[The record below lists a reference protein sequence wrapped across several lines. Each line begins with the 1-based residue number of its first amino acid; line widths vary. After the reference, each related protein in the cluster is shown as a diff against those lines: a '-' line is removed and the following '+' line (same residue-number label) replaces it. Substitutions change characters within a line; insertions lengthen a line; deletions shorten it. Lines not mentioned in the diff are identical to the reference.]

1 MQQNLLLSVKTLE
14 MNYENI
20 TSEVVVLAKLTGHF
34 LLAEINKVKASD
46 IEVKGLH
53 DFVSYVDKTAE
64 ATIVKG
70 LAEILPEAGFIT
82 EEQTAT
88 HRGER
93 FNWIVDP
100 LDGTTNFLHHI
111 PLYSV
116 SIALMEFDEIVAGVV
131 YEPNLDECFYAWKG
145 SKAFLNGNEIHVSD
159 QHELK
164 NSLLATGFP
173 YHDFTRMTGYMDLF
187 TWFARNTSGL
197 RRLGS
202 AAVDLAYTACGR
214 FEGFYEY
221 GLQPWDLAAGVFIV
235 QQAGGEVTDFS
246 GGTNYIFGR
255 ELLASN
261 SLLHAQMLDA
271 VVSHMGKK

>member
-1 MQQNLLLSVKTLE
+1 MDYK
-14 MNYENI
+14 NI
-20 TSEVVVLAKLTGHF
+20 TLQVIELAKETGKFF
-34 LLAEINKVKASD
+34 LEEINNVRSTD

-64 ATIVKG
+64 ARIVQR

-88 HRGER
+88 HRGEKY
-93 FNWIVDP
+93 NWIVDP

-111 PLYSV
+111 PLFSV
-116 SIALMEFDEIVAGVV
+116 SIGLMENNEMVCGVI

-145 SKAFLNGNEIHVSD
+145 GGAYLNGKQIRVSD
-159 QHELK
+159 QHEMK
-164 NSLLATGFP
+164 NALLATGFP
-173 YHDFTRMTGYMDLF
+173 YNDFGKLEGYIDLF
-187 TWFARNTSGL
+187 TYFARNTSGL

-214 FEGFYEY
+214 VEGFYEY
-221 GLQPWDLAAGVFIV
+221 GLHAWDVAAGIV
-235 QQAGGEVTDFS
+235 IVKEAGGTITDLR
-246 GGTNYIFGR
+246 GGDDYIFGA

-261 SLLHAQMLDA
+261 TVLHPLLLEAAMTHFR
-271 VVSHMGKK
+271 K

>member
-1 MQQNLLLSVKTLE
+1 MDYKNITLE
-14 MNYENI
+14 VI
-20 TSEVVVLAKLTGHF
+20 ALAKETGKF
-34 LLAEINKVKASD
+34 LIEEINKVKVSD

-64 ATIVKG
+64 ARIVKR
-70 LAEILPEAGFIT
+70 LAEIVPESGFIT

-111 PLYSV
+111 PLFSV
-116 SIALMEFDEIVAGVV
+116 SIALMEYDKVIAGVV

-145 SKAFLNGNEIHVSD
+145 SNAYLNEKEIHVSD
-159 QHELK
+159 QKEMK
-164 NSLLATGFP
+164 NTLLATGFP
-173 YHDFTRMTGYMDLF
+173 YNDFVRLGGYIELF

-214 FEGFYEY
+214 YEGFYEY
-221 GLQPWDLAAGVFIV
+221 GLHSWDVAAGVFIV
-235 QQAGGEVTDFS
+235 QQAGGTVTDFK
-246 GGTNYIFGR
+246 GGSDYIFGK

-261 SLLHAQMLDA
+261 TLLHQPLLDA
-271 VVSHMGKK
+271 VKFHFANA

>member
-1 MQQNLLLSVKTLE
+1 MTLE
-14 MNYENI
+14 VI
-20 TSEVVVLAKLTGHF
+20 TLAKETGKFF
-34 LLAEINKVKASD
+34 LQEINKVKASD

-64 ATIVKG
+64 ARIVKG
-70 LAEILPEAGFIT
+70 LSTVLPESGFIT

-93 FNWIVDP
+93 FNWIIDP

-111 PLYSV
+111 PLFSV
-116 SIALMEFDEIVAGVV
+116 SIALMEYNEIVLGVI

-145 SKAFLNGNEIHVSD
+145 GNAFLNEKEIYVSD
-159 QHELK
+159 QNELK
-164 NSLLATGFP
+164 NTLLATGFP
-173 YHDFTRMTGYMDLF
+173 YYDFGRLNGYMELF

-221 GLQPWDLAAGVFIV
+221 GLHPWDVAAGVFLV
-235 QQAGGEVTDFS
+235 KQAGGTVTDFT
-246 GGTNYIFGR
+246 GGNNYIFGG

-261 SLLHAQMLDA
+261 SLLHKPLLDA
-271 VVSHMGKK
+271 VKEHFRHG

>member
-1 MQQNLLLSVKTLE
+1 MDYKNICLQVIALAKETGAFFLDEIHKVKT
-14 MNYENI
+14 
-20 TSEVVVLAKLTGHF
+20 
-34 LLAEINKVKASD
+34 SD

-64 ATIVKG
+64 ARIVER
-70 LAEILPEAGFIT
+70 LSEILPEAGFIT

-88 HRGER
+88 HCGEH

-116 SIALMEFDEIVAGVV
+116 SIALMEDGKIVAGVV
-131 YEPNLDECFYAWKG
+131 YEPNLDECFYSWKG
-145 SKAFLNGNEIHVSD
+145 GKVYLNEKEIQVSE
-159 QHELK
+159 QTEMR
-164 NSLLATGFP
+164 NTLLATGFP
-173 YHDFTRMTGYMDLF
+173 YKDFGLMDGYIELF

-221 GLQPWDLAAGVFIV
+221 GLQPWDVAAGVFIV
-235 QQAGGEVTDFS
+235 QQAGGTVTDFE
-246 GGTNYIFGR
+246 GEGDYIFGG

-261 SLLHAQMLDA
+261 TLMHKPLLDA
-271 VVSHMGKK
+271 VKTHFRRS

>member
-1 MQQNLLLSVKTLE
+1 MDYKSLTFEV
-14 MNYENI
+14 I
-20 TSEVVVLAKLTGHF
+20 TLAKETGKFF
-34 LLAEINKVKASD
+34 LDEINKVKVSD

-64 ATIVKG
+64 ARIVKR
-70 LAEILPEAGFIT
+70 LAEILPESGFIT

-88 HRGER
+88 HRGEH

-116 SIALMEFDEIVAGVV
+116 SIALMEDDEIVIGVV
-131 YEPNLDECFYAWKG
+131 YEPNLDECFYASKG
-145 SKAFLNGNEIHVSD
+145 SSAFLNDKEIHVSE
-159 QHELK
+159 QKEMK
-164 NSLLATGFP
+164 NTLLATGFP
-173 YHDFTRMTGYMDLF
+173 YNDFGKLDGYIDLF

-214 FEGFYEY
+214 YEGFYEY
-221 GLQPWDLAAGVFIV
+221 GLHAWDVAAGTLIV
-235 QQAGGEVTDFS
+235 QQAGGTVSDFK
-246 GGTNYIFGR
+246 GGDDFIFGS

-261 SLLHAQMLDA
+261 TLLHDPLLDA
-271 VVSHMGKK
+271 VKAHFNNS

>member
-1 MQQNLLLSVKTLE
+1 MDYKTLTMQVTE
-14 MNYENI
+14 
-20 TSEVVVLAKLTGHF
+20 LAKETGLFF
-34 LLAEINKVKASD
+34 LEEINKVKISD

-64 ATIVKG
+64 KRIVKR
-70 LAEILPEAGFIT
+70 LAELLPESGFIT
-82 EEQTAT
+82 EEETAT
-88 HRGER
+88 HKGER
-93 FNWIVDP
+93 YNWIVDP

-116 SIALMEFDEIVAGVV
+116 SIALMENDEVVIGVI

-145 SKAFLNGNEIHVSD
+145 GKSCLNNTEIHVSD
-159 QHELK
+159 QQEMK
-164 NSLLATGFP
+164 NTLLATGFP
-173 YHDFTRMTGYMDLF
+173 YKDFGKLDGYITLF

-221 GLQPWDLAAGVFIV
+221 GLHPWDVAAGVFIV
-235 QQAGGEVTDFS
+235 QQAGGTVTDFK
-246 GGTNYIFGR
+246 GGQDYIFGG

-261 SLLHAQMLDA
+261 SLLHPPLLEA
-271 VVSHMGKK
+271 VNTHFVNL

>member
-1 MQQNLLLSVKTLE
+1 MNYQSLTLE
-14 MNYENI
+14 VI
-20 TSEVVVLAKLTGHF
+20 ALAKETGKFF
-34 LLAEINKVKASD
+34 LEEINKVKVTD

-64 ATIVKG
+64 ALIVKR
-70 LAEILPEAGFIT
+70 LAELLPESGFIT

-88 HRGER
+88 YRGEH

-116 SIALMEFDEIVAGVV
+116 SIALMEDDKIVIGVV

-145 SKAFLNGNEIHVSD
+145 GSAYLNGKEIRVSE
-159 QHELK
+159 QKEMK
-164 NSLLATGFP
+164 NTLLATGFP
-173 YHDFTRMTGYMDLF
+173 YKDFSKMNGYIDLF
-187 TWFARNTSGL
+187 TWFAKNTSGL

-214 FEGFYEY
+214 YEGFYEY
-221 GLQPWDLAAGVFIV
+221 GLQAWDVAAGVFIV
-235 QQAGGEVTDFS
+235 QQAGGTVTDFK
-246 GGTNYIFGR
+246 GGDNYIFGS

-261 SLLHAQMLDA
+261 TLLHESLLDA
-271 VVSHMGKK
+271 VKSHFDNA

>member
-1 MQQNLLLSVKTLE
+1 MDYQKLCT
-14 MNYENI
+14 
-20 TSEVVVLAKLTGHF
+20 EVIALAKETGRF
-34 LLAEINKVKASD
+34 LKEEVNKVKVSD

-64 ATIVKG
+64 TAIVKR
-70 LAEILPEAGFIT
+70 LAEILPESGFIT

-88 HRGER
+88 HRGDR
-93 FNWIVDP
+93 YNWIVDP

-116 SIALMEFDEIVAGVV
+116 SIALVEGDEVVVGVI
-131 YEPNLDECFYAWKG
+131 YEPNLDECFYAWKNG
-145 SKAFLNGNEIHVSD
+145 KAWLNGRVIHVSD
-159 QHELK
+159 QPEMR
-164 NSLLATGFP
+164 NALLATGFP
-173 YHDFTRMTGYMDLF
+173 YNDFGRLDGYIELF

-214 FEGFYEY
+214 YEGFYEY
-221 GLQPWDLAAGVFIV
+221 GLHAWDVAAGVLIV
-235 QQAGGEVTDFS
+235 QQAGGTVTDFK
-246 GGTNYIFGR
+246 GGQDYIFGG

-261 SLLHAQMLDA
+261 TCLHGPLLDA
-271 VVSHMGKK
+271 VKSHFTKR

>member
-1 MQQNLLLSVKTLE
+1 
-14 MNYENI
+14 MNYK
-20 TSEVVVLAKLTGHF
+20 TTCLEVIALAKETGQF
-34 LLAEINKVKASD
+34 LLDEINKVKTSD

-64 ATIVKG
+64 TRIVKR
-70 LAEILPEAGFIT
+70 LAEILPESGFIT

-88 HRGER
+88 HWGDR

-111 PLYSV
+111 PLFSV
-116 SIALMEFDEIVAGVV
+116 SIALMENDEIVVGVI
-131 YEPNLDECFYAWKG
+131 YEPNLDECFYAYKG
-145 SKAFLNGNEIHVSD
+145 GKAYCNEAEIHVSD
-159 QHELK
+159 QKELK
-164 NSLLATGFP
+164 NTLLATGFP
-173 YHDFTRMTGYMDLF
+173 YNDFGRLNGYIELF

-214 FEGFYEY
+214 YEGFYEY
-221 GLQPWDLAAGVFIV
+221 GLHAWDVAAGVFIV
-235 QQAGGEVTDFS
+235 QLAGGTVSDFK
-246 GGTNYIFGR
+246 GRNEYIFGR

-261 SLLHAQMLDA
+261 SLLHTQLLDA
-271 VVSHMGKK
+271 VKVHFGKS

>member
-1 MQQNLLLSVKTLE
+1 MDYKNITLE
-14 MNYENI
+14 VI
-20 TSEVVVLAKLTGHF
+20 TLAKETGKFF
-34 LLAEINKVKASD
+34 LEEIHKVKASD

-64 ATIVKG
+64 ARIVKR
-70 LAEILPEAGFIT
+70 LTELLPEAGFIT

-116 SIALMEFDEIVAGVV
+116 SIALMEYNQIVAGVV
-131 YEPNLDECFYAWKG
+131 YEPNLDECFYAWKDG
-145 SKAFLNGNEIHVSD
+145 KAYLNEKEIHVSD
-159 QHELK
+159 QNELK
-164 NSLLATGFP
+164 NTLLATGFP
-173 YHDFTRMTGYMDLF
+173 YKDYGKLKGYMELF
-187 TWFARNTSGL
+187 TWFASNTSGL

-221 GLQPWDLAAGVFIV
+221 GLQSWDVAAGVFIV
-235 QQAGGEVTDFS
+235 QQAGGTITDFK
-246 GGTNYIFGR
+246 GGTDYIFGK

-261 SLLHAQMLDA
+261 TLLHSSLLDA
-271 VVSHMGKK
+271 VKSHFEN